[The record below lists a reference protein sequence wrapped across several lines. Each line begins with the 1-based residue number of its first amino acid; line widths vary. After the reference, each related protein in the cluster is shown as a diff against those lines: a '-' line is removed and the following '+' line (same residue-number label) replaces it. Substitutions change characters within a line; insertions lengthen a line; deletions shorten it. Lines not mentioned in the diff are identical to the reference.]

1 MSIAMEKLNLTSDE
15 AVGVNVV
22 LWLRRRGKQQ
32 MDLAEWL
39 GLTKASVSRKTLG
52 KTPWSVQDLVAT
64 AAFLNVPIS
73 ALLPD
78 SVVEQEQE
86 QEQEKRSR
94 ASEERQ
100 DLSSVAGRGFEPLTS
115 GL

>member
-86 QEQEKRSR
+86 KRSR

>member
-86 QEQEKRSR
+86 KGPVPPKRGR
-94 ASEERQ
+94 TFRQ
-100 DLSSVAGRGFEPLTS
+100 WRGEDLNL
-115 GL
+115 